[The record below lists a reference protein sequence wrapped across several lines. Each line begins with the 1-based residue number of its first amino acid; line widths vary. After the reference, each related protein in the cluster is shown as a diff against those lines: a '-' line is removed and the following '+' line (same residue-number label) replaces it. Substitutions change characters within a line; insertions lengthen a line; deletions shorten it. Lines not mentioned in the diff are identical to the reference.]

1 MSRVQP
7 ATVALPQWE
16 VAVPQRVIR
25 RLAAIVALDVVG
37 YSRLTGLDEE
47 GTLARLKILRDAIIE
62 PAIADAHG
70 RIVKTMGDGL
80 LIEFPSSVDAVRCA
94 IAIQSGMATRSSDTE
109 ADRRVELRIG
119 VHVGDVVVDDTDLLG
134 DGVNI
139 AARLEGV
146 APAGGVSISEDV
158 WRQVDGKVPTTFSDM
173 GEVVLKN
180 ISRPVRVYRADN
192 LGKESTDQPPSHAM
206 TREDLP
212 TIAVMPFSNLSGDP
226 EQEFFADGLAEDI
239 ITTLSKLSGL
249 RVIARNSSF
258 IYKGRVADVRDVA
271 RQLGV
276 RHVLEGSV
284 RRSGSRIR
292 ISVQLIDGRSGSP
305 VWAERYDR
313 TIEDIFAVQDEIT
326 LVLATE
332 LQVSLTEGEQARL
345 QYTTTSNV
353 EAWTQW
359 VQGLSYYRQAVT
371 KENCGRA
378 LPHWEKALALDP
390 GSAALNGMLGLL
402 HYVDARF
409 GWWDA
414 RETALHKARS
424 YADKALE
431 LDSES
436 AVAFTTSSLVLL
448 LEGRFDEAAAHARKA
463 VELAPGSADAA
474 SFASFVFASAG
485 LPEKAIEYSERA
497 TKLSPKYPGYY
508 LGHLGH
514 AYRLAG
520 HFENAIAAFKAYEA
534 RNPGFGLVDLVIAY
548 CQSGHLDLA
557 EQTAT
562 RLLSRHPD
570 FTIRRWAST
579 QIRHDPTQLEA
590 EKAALRSSGLPPGD

>member
-1 MSRVQP
+1 MQQR
-7 ATVALPQWE
+7 
-16 VAVPQRVIR
+16 AVR
-25 RLAAIVALDVVG
+25 RLAAIAALDVVG

-47 GTLARLKILRDAIIE
+47 GTLARLRAQRDEVID

-80 LIEFPSSVDAVRCA
+80 LVEFQSSVDAVRCA
-94 IAIQSGMATRSSDTE
+94 IAIQSEIANRSSETDT
-109 ADRRVELRIG
+109 DRRMELRIG
-119 VHVGDVVVDDTDLLG
+119 VHVGDVVVEDTDLVG
-134 DGVNI
+134 DAVNV
-139 AARLEGV
+139 AARLEGI

-158 WRQVDGKVPTTFSDM
+158 WRQVDGKVPAAFSDM
-173 GEVVLKN
+173 GEVALKN
-180 ISRPVRVYRADN
+180 ISRTLRVFRAN
-192 LGKESTDQPPSHAM
+192 LGKESARQIPLSATTS
-206 TREDLP
+206 EDRP

-258 IYKGRVADVRDVA
+258 VYKGRVTDVRDVA

-276 RHVLEGSV
+276 RYVLEGSV

-292 ISVQLIDGRSGSP
+292 VSVQLIDGRSGSP
-305 VWAERYDR
+305 IWAERYDR
-313 TIEDIFAVQDEIT
+313 TMEDIFAVQDEIT

-332 LQVSLTEGEQARL
+332 MQVRLTEGEQARL
-345 QYTTTSNV
+345 HYTTTTNV

-378 LPHWEKALALDP
+378 LPYWENAVALDP
-390 GSAALNGMLGLL
+390 GSAALNAMLGLL

-409 GWWDA
+409 GWWDV
-414 RETALHKARS
+414 RETALRKARS
-424 YADKALE
+424 YADKALA
-431 LDSES
+431 LDPES
-436 AVAFTTSSLVLL
+436 TVASTTSSLVLL
-448 LEGRFDEAAAHARKA
+448 LEGRFDEAVALARKA

-474 SFASFVFASAG
+474 SFASFVLSSAG
-485 LPEKAIEYSERA
+485 FPAEAVLHNERA
-497 TKLSPKYPGYY
+497 MTLSPHYPGYY

-520 HFENAIAAFKAYEA
+520 QNENAIAAFKAYEA
-534 RNPGFGLVDLVIAY
+534 RNPGSGLADLAIAY
-548 CQSGHLDLA
+548 CQSGQLELA
-557 EQTAT
+557 KQAAR
-562 RLLSRHPD
+562 RLLSAHPD
-570 FTIRRWAST
+570 FTIRAWAST
-579 QIRHDPTQLEA
+579 QIRRDAEQLET
-590 EKAALRSSGLPPGD
+590 EKAALRSSGLPLGD